1 MLVRRW
7 AEFSTAIRGSSW
19 STDTWT
25 GVLRRD
31 EVRLIISDS
40 RPCGRPPFECCA
52 LRRQGGGA
60 RGAYQGGVYEDLA
73 EAGLHPAEPPDFNP
87 RQQRRPAC
95 RQSARGVTREFSAFW
110 ELVAFALS
118 SMAVSPLN
126 VAPRGPR
133 RCAPRP
139 LTPRTTSQR
148 LRALVAELLEV
159 KEPIVKK
166 RRHPH
171 AGRDLATARK
181 AARSS
186 QCLPCQEGATPRHV
200 SERRTADRR
209 RTRALG
215 LPEEA
220 RVVDAVRARST
231 R

>member
-1 MLVRRW
+1 MDRSAQARRGSANNLRLGLAAVRPLNAARCGGKAAAHAAPIKEACTKTW
-7 AEFSTAIRGSSW
+7 PRQVFTRLNRGFQSAPTTPPCLPAIRA
-19 STDTWT
+19 
-25 GVLRRD
+25 R
-31 EVRLIISDS
+31 SDS
-40 RPCGRPPFECCA
+40 RIFGI
-52 LRRQGGGA
+52 LGA
-60 RGAYQGGVYEDLA
+60 RRVCPIVNGSFSSERRSSRATPLRA
-73 EAGLHPAEPPDFNP
+73 APADAAHHIP
-87 RQQRRPAC
+87 
-95 RQSARGVTREFSAFW
+95 
-110 ELVAFALS
+110 
-118 SMAVSPLN
+118 
-126 VAPRGPR
+126 
-133 RCAPRP
+133 
-139 LTPRTTSQR
+139 R

-209 RTRALG
+209 RTRALW